1 VHSDETLHKSGQ
13 EQRARPHDHRCRSQA
28 KPMRLMVLLAFAA
41 RGARALR
48 SGGGARAWLPS
59 LRSPRPSLAPRRT
72 STLDQPAVRPFL
84 GAGEALPSKYDF
96 STEGSLY
103 AWWEA
108 QGLFEPSDAEHPR
121 GAYTCPM
128 PPPNV
133 TGRLHLGHAMFV
145 ALQDILARFHRARGR
160 PTLWLPAGQDKRAK
174 FPTSKPHISAV
185 FHSFRLIF
193 GRAIISRNGLEAWML
208 FPERAR
214 AEHSR

>member
-1 VHSDETLHKSGQ
+1 
-13 EQRARPHDHRCRSQA
+13 
-28 KPMRLMVLLAFAA
+28 MRLMVLLAFAA

-48 SGGGARAWLPS
+48 SGGGARARLPS
-59 LRSPRPSLAPRRT
+59 LRSPRPSLGPRRT

-160 PTLWLPAGQDKRAK
+160 PTLWLPGTDLCGNQ
-174 FPTSKPHISAV
+174 
-185 FHSFRLIF
+185 IF
-193 GRAIISRNGLEAWML
+193 NPNSMCA
-208 FPERAR
+208 
-214 AEHSR
+214 